1 MPKHFRCPYWV
12 KSIADDPAFRYSIS
26 CDIANFF
33 TAKNS
38 RESSIKQF
46 MKYILFWIAEKY
58 TSCTIVIASL
68 FFETTYTILSVD
80 IGLLSLASKDIMQM
94 D

>member
-1 MPKHFRCPYWV
+1 
-12 KSIADDPAFRYSIS
+12 
-26 CDIANFF
+26 
-33 TAKNS
+33 
-38 RESSIKQF
+38 

-58 TSCTIVIASL
+58 TSCTIVIASH

-94 D
+94 DENEVVCASISLRTSTPYILKKKFFILVNLPPKS